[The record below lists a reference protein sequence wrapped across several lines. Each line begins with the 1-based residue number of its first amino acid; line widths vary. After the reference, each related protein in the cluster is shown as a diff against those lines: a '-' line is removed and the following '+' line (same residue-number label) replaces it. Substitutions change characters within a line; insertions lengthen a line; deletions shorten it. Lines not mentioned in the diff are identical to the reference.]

1 MLLRAALPEPICLDA
16 TRLAPGVVL
25 TLLPDG
31 EEHLDVQDTLAAMRR
46 APYGTVSV
54 RHGGRERHL
63 AALDLGGHDGR
74 AISLRDVELG
84 QLTGPLDPASRR
96 RLLRF
101 LLGFCR
107 SAFRLGHAPAFG
119 ATCRRLIEDVVPR
132 AGTAVPVARLLDGL
146 VLLRDAAV
154 PAGHVLHLVG
164 ERDTF
169 AASLRGGGQ
178 AADPVWGGLQAVEQ
192 PAEDCLMFADGERPL
207 HWAVPAAD
215 SPLPDVMQLL
225 ETAGPGRAA
234 LRAACLRALAPL
246 VRPGNRASALLHDIQ
261 LSTPLPARVQDGPD
275 QAVGGALELAIPDGE
290 GSLFLRGWL
299 RDPLDQVEAVS
310 VLTVAGAVDLPDS
323 SLHRLPRP
331 DLAQRLAGRA
341 HRGGGLRPGFVAR
354 VPDPSLGHT
363 RQPQMLV
370 RMRSGSRL
378 VLTPA
383 AGTLPAADARDAVL
397 GSVGLAQLTPALFE
411 TCIRPATRALHA
423 AAGAGRGAPDIV
435 RIGTP
440 PASPAISILVPVY
453 RTLGFLRFQIA
464 ALARDPDMARAE
476 LVLALDS
483 PEQRS
488 ELEHLLRG
496 LHLLHALPM
505 TLVAMADNAGFAA
518 ATNAAAAQA
527 RAPLLL
533 LLNSDVVPERPGW
546 LSVLSRALAD
556 PRIGAAGPRLLF
568 DDDSIQHAGLFF
580 ERDQDGTWFNRHY
593 HKGMPRDWAAAS
605 RPRLVPGVTGG
616 AVMLRADDF
625 AAAGGVDEDYV
636 IGDYEDS
643 DLCLKLRR
651 AGLAIAYVPA
661 ATLYHF
667 ERRSIRLHGGY
678 SRTLASTY
686 NRRVHHER
694 WDAAIEDVMRDT
706 RPGPVRR
713 R

>member
-1 MLLRAALPEPICLDA
+1 MLLRAAIPEPICLNA
-16 TRLAPGVVL
+16 MRLSAGVAL
-25 TLLPDG
+25 MLLPDG
-31 EEHLDVQDTLAAMRR
+31 EEHLDALASLRR

-54 RHGGRERHL
+54 RHDGRERHL
-63 AALDLGGHDGR
+63 AALDLAGHDGR
-74 AISLRDVELG
+74 VISLRDVELV
-84 QLTGPLDPASRR
+84 QLTGPLDPHSRR

-107 SAFRLGHAPAFG
+107 SAFRLGQAPAFS

-132 AGTAVPVARLLDGL
+132 AGTAVPVARLLGSL

-164 ERDTF
+164 EHDTF
-169 AASLRGGGQ
+169 AASLRGSGQ
-178 AADPVWGGLQAVEQ
+178 AADPVWGGLQAIEQ
-192 PAEDCLMFADGERPL
+192 PAEDCLMFADGEHPR
-207 HWAVPAAD
+207 HWIVQAAD

-234 LRAACLRALAPL
+234 LRGACLRALAPL
-246 VRPGNRASALLHDIQ
+246 ARQGNRASALLHDIQ
-261 LSTPLPARVQDGPD
+261 LSAPLPMQIRDEPD
-275 QAVGGALELAIPDGE
+275 RAVGGALELAISDRNG
-290 GSLFLRGWL
+290 GLFLRGWL

-310 VLTVAGAVDLPDS
+310 VLTVAGSIDVTNA

-331 DLAQRLAGRA
+331 DLAQRLSSNV
-341 HRGGGLRPGFVAR
+341 HRGGGFCPGFVAH
-354 VPDPSLGHT
+354 VSDPSLGHT
-363 RQPQMLV
+363 RQPQLLV
-370 RMRSGSRL
+370 QMRSGSRL
-378 VLTPA
+378 VLTPR
-383 AGTLPAADARDAVL
+383 AGTLPPAASRDAVL
-397 GSVGLAQLTPALFE
+397 GSAGLAHLTPALFE

-423 AAGAGRGAPDIV
+423 AASANRSTPDVV

-440 PASPAISILVPVY
+440 LASPAISILVPVY
-453 RTLGFLRFQIA
+453 RTLGFLRFQFA
-464 ALARDPDMARAE
+464 ALARDPDMVRSE
-476 LVLALDS
+476 LILALDS
-483 PEQRS
+483 PEQRA

-496 LHLLHALPM
+496 LHLLHALPV
-505 TLVAMADNAGFAA
+505 TLVVMADNAGFAA

-546 LSVLSRALAD
+546 LTVLSRALAD
-556 PRIGAAGPRLLF
+556 PRIGAVGPRLLF

-593 HKGMPRDWAAAS
+593 HKGMPRDWFAAS

-625 AAAGGVDEDYV
+625 ATVGGVDEDYV

-643 DLCLKLRR
+643 DLCLMLRR

-686 NRRVHHER
+686 NRRLHHER
-694 WDAAIEDVMRDT
+694 WDAAIEDAMREARMRLAR
-706 RPGPVRR
+706 RP
-713 R
+713 